1 MNHVSVEERTL
12 RRALQLVGGTV
23 PQLARALVVPAEVL
37 ERWLAGEEA
46 PPAWVFLR
54 AVDVIL
60 NETTPPESDPGDPP
74 APRDAAGPED
84 ASCTWY

>member
-1 MNHVSVEERTL
+1 MNQVSVEERTL

-54 AVDVIL
+54 AVDIV
-60 NETTPPESDPGDPP
+60 NDKED
-74 APRDAAGPED
+74 RAA
-84 ASCTWY
+84 A